1 MSEAWCY
8 EHFLCLF
15 ASSRWIASCIP
26 QLYVALDK
34 SVCKM
39 TKCKCKRGF
48 ALVQADSKSGPKTLH
63 FNGQSA
69 YSFRFGWDRRWSRYS
84 RHSSCFHLHHGDVG
98 GAHRS
103 IQWRGS
109 GVEGYE
115 VMLRLHCTLRH
126 HPETSRTLIG
136 PELLV
141 RNLLR
146 LRRPIGRG
154 VFSLLS
160 VTRGQR
166 VWVDQRVSAAVWD
179 RVCDGSTSI
188 HAQRQ
193 SLQGRPELVPPIALN
208 AHSNPPW
215 TKTLLWEI
223 RLYLTNGARVIVR
236 IEAFLATQSTL

>member
-1 MSEAWCY
+1 MDN
-8 EHFLCLF
+8 L
-15 ASSRWIASCIP
+15 
-26 QLYVALDK
+26 
-34 SVCKM
+34 CKM
-39 TKCKCKRGF
+39 
-48 ALVQADSKSGPKTLH
+48 A
-63 FNGQSA
+63 A
-69 YSFRFGWDRRWSRYS
+69 YSFRFGWDRRRSRYS

-109 GVEGYE
+109 GLEGYE
-115 VMLRLHCTLRH
+115 VMLRLHCALRR

-146 LRRPIGRG
+146 FRRPIGHD

-166 VWVDQRVSAAVWD
+166 VWVDQRVSAAMWD
-179 RVCDGSTSI
+179 RVCDGSASI

-193 SLQGRPELVPPIALN
+193 SLQGRPELVAPVALN
-208 AHSNPPW
+208 AHPNPPR
-215 TKTLLWEI
+215 TKTLLGEI
-223 RLYLTNGARVIVR
+223 CLYLTHSTRVIVR
-236 IEAFLATQSTL
+236 IEAFLAT